1 LYRAATLAAVVG
13 GAVLILAQVAGLL
26 LGLSRISLWPLLWQ
40 GAYIALVGS
49 TVFYRLTGI
58 KI

>member
-1 LYRAATLAAVVG
+1 
-13 GAVLILAQVAGLL
+13 VLILAQVAGFL
-26 LGLSRISLWPLLWQ
+26 LGRNGVSLWPLLWQ